1 MWGHD
6 RDPEFFSAG
15 SAALLKDVLLPQ
27 REERFHRCVVTGRAD
42 FAHRADHLVAAKCP
56 VKFSAVRSS
65 AMTYDPQRA
74 SRNP

>member
-1 MWGHD
+1 
-6 RDPEFFSAG
+6 
-15 SAALLKDVLLPQ
+15 
-27 REERFHRCVVTGRAD
+27 
-42 FAHRADHLVAAKCP
+42 VAAKCP